1 MTSRSFKASDSQQG
15 KGIPMSV
22 TFARRTS
29 SGRYVNYSRES
40 NDLDSEIGSGE
51 FMNYT
56 VHIPPTPDNQPM
68 DALISQR
75 VEEQYVSNS
84 LFTGG
89 FNSVT
94 RAHLMDKVIESET
107 SHPQMAGAKGSSCA
121 ITGCDGKVMS
131 DERGEDI
138 LPCECDLKICRD
150 CYLDAV
156 KTGDGICPG
165 CKEPYKATDL
175 DDQAVDNSRPL
186 PLPPNVGTSKMERRL
201 SLMKST
207 KSVLMRSQTGDF
219 DHNRWLFET
228 KGTYGYG
235 NAIWPKE
242 GEFGN
247 ENSDGV
253 GEHSELLNKPW
264 RPLTRKLNISAAIL
278 SPYRLLIFVRIVVL
292 ALFLAWRIRNKN
304 EDAVWLWFMSVVCE
318 VWFAFSWLL
327 DQLPKFCPVNRA
339 TDLTVLKEKFETP
352 GAHNPTGKSDLP
364 GIDIF
369 VSTADPEKEPPLV
382 TANTI
387 LSILAADYPVEKLS
401 CYVSDDGG
409 ALLTF
414 EAMAEAAS
422 FANLWVPFCRKHDI
436 EPRNP
441 ESYFN
446 LKRDPYKNK
455 VRPDFVKDRRRVKRE
470 YDEFKV
476 RVNGLP
482 DSIRRRSDAY
492 NAREEIKAMKLQREN
507 GSDEPLENIKLPKAT
522 WMADGTHWPG
532 TWVVSGAEHSRG
544 DHAGIIQVMLKPPS
558 DEPLHGA
565 AADSTPIDLTEIDI
579 RLPLLVYVSR
589 EKRPGYDHNKKA
601 GAMNALV
608 RASAIMSN
616 GPFILNLDCDHYI
629 YNSQALREGMCFM
642 MDRGGD
648 RICYVQFPQRFEGID
663 PSDRYANHNTVFF
676 DVNMRALDGLQ
687 GPVYVGTGC
696 LFRRI
701 ALYGFDPPRSK
712 DYHSGCCSCC
722 FARRKKS
729 STVASTPELRMGD
742 YDDEEMNI
750 SQFPK
755 KFGNSSFLIDSIP
768 VAEFQGR
775 PLADHPAVQNGRP
788 PGALTIP
795 RDLLDASTVA
805 EAISVISCWYE
816 DKTEWGARVG
826 WIYGSVT
833 EDVVTGYRMHN
844 RGWKSIYCVT
854 KRDAFRGT
862 APINLTDRLHQVLR
876 WATGSVEI
884 FFSRNNALL
893 ASSKM
898 KILQRIA
905 YLNVGIYPFTS
916 FFLIVYCFLPAL
928 SLFTGQ
934 FIVQSLNVA
943 FLTYLLIITL
953 TLCMLAVLEI
963 KWSGIELEEWWRNE
977 QFWLIGGTSAHLA
990 AVLQGLLKVIAG
1002 IEISFTLTSKSGGDD
1017 DDEFADLYIIKWTSL
1032 MIPPITI
1039 ALYGFDPPRSKDYH
1053 SGCCSCCF
1061 ARRKKSSTVASTP
1074 ELRMGDYDDEEMNI
1088 SQFPK
1093 KFGNSSFLIDSIP
1106 VAEFQGRPLADHPAV
1121 QNGRPPGA
1129 LTMPRDLL
1137 DASTVAEAISVI
1149 SCWYED
1155 KTEWGARVGWIY
1167 GSVTEDVVT
1176 GYRMHNRGWK
1186 SIYCV
1191 TKRDAFRGT
1200 APINLTDR
1208 LHQVLRWAT
1217 GSVEIFFSRN
1227 NALLA
1232 SSKMKILQRIAY
1244 LNVGIYPFTSFFL
1257 IVYCFL
1263 PALSLFTG
1271 QFIVQS
1277 LNVAFLT
1284 YLLII
1289 TLTLCMLAVLEIKWS
1304 GIELE
1309 EWWRNEQFWL
1319 IGGTSA
1325 HLAAV
1330 LQGLLKVI
1338 AGIEISFTLTSKSGG
1353 DDDDEFADLYIIKWT
1368 SLMIPPITIMMT
1380 NLIAIAVGVSRT
1392 IYSTIPEWSRLL
1404 GGVFFSFWVLAHLY
1418 PFAKGLMG
1426 RRGRTPTIVFVWSG
1440 LLAITISL
1448 LWVAIDPPSG
1458 SSQIGGSFTFP

>member
-1 MTSRSFKASDSQQG
+1 MASSRSFKASRSSLSSMSDMGDRQQQQNGSGGGG
-15 KGIPMSV
+15 KPSAGAAPMV

-29 SGRYVNYSRES
+29 SGRYISYSRD
-40 NDLDSEIGSGE
+40 DLDSEIGSGE
-51 FMNYT
+51 FLNYT

-68 DALISQR
+68 DPSISQK

-94 RAHLMDKVIESET
+94 RAHLMDKVIESEAN
-107 SHPQMAGAKGSSCA
+107 HPQMAGAKGSSCS
-121 ITGCDGKVMS
+121 IPGCDAKVMS
-131 DERGEDI
+131 DERGNDI
-138 LPCECDLKICRD
+138 LPCECDFKICRD
-150 CYLDAV
+150 CYVDAV
-156 KTGDGICPG
+156 KTGGGICPG
-165 CKEPYKATDL
+165 CKENYKAQDL
-175 DDQAVDNSRPL
+175 DELGVVNDGGRPL
-186 PLPPNVGTSKMERRL
+186 SLPPSVSMMDRRL
-201 SLMKST
+201 SWTKSS

-242 GEFGN
+242 GGLN
-247 ENSDGV
+247 GKDDDGI
-253 GEHSELLNKPW
+253 SEPAELSNKPW
-264 RPLTRKLNISAAIL
+264 RPLTRKLKIPAAVL
-278 SPYRLLIFVRIVVL
+278 SPYRLLIFIRMAVL
-292 ALFLAWRIRNKN
+292 GFFLTWRIRHPNN
-304 EDAVWLWFMSVVCE
+304 DAIWLWGMSVVCE
-318 VWFAFSWLL
+318 IWFAFSWLL
-327 DQLPKFCPVNRA
+327 DQLPKFFPVNRA
-339 TDLTVLKEKFETP
+339 TDLAVLKDKFETP
-352 GAHNPTGKSDLP
+352 NPNNPTGKSDLP

-387 LSILAADYPVEKLS
+387 LSILAADYPVEKLA

-422 FANLWVPFCRKHDI
+422 FANVWVPFCRKHDI

-441 ESYFN
+441 ETYFN

-455 VRPDFVKDRRRVKRE
+455 VKQDFVKDRRRVKRE

-476 RVNGLP
+476 RINGLP

-492 NAREEIKAMKLQREN
+492 HAREEIKAMKIQRRN
-507 GSDEPLENIKLPKAT
+507 NASDEPMDIVKIPKAT

-532 TWVVSGAEHSRG
+532 TWLNPTSEHTKG
-544 DHAGIIQVMLKPPS
+544 DHAGIIQMMLKPPS
-558 DEPLHGA
+558 DEPLHGN
-565 AADSTPIDLTEIDI
+565 ADDDKSLIDANDVDI

-629 YNSQALREGMCFM
+629 YNSQAMREGMCFM

-712 DYHSGCCSCC
+712 EHHPGCCSCC
-722 FARRKKS
+722 FGRHKRPAS
-729 STVASTPELRMGD
+729 VASTPEEHRALRMGES
-742 YDDEEMNI
+742 DDEDMNFAL
-750 SQFPK
+750 FPK
-755 KFGNSSFLIDSIP
+755 KFGNSSILVDSIP

-775 PLADHPAVQNGRP
+775 PLADHPAVKNGRP
-788 PGALTIP
+788 PGALTVP

-816 DKTEWGARVG
+816 DKTEWGNRVG

-844 RGWKSIYCVT
+844 RGWKSVYCVT

-893 ASSKM
+893 ASPKM
-898 KILQRIA
+898 KFLQRVA

-916 FFLIVYCFLPAL
+916 IFLIVYCFLPAL
-928 SLFTGQ
+928 SLFSGQ

-943 FLTYLLIITL
+943 FLTYLLTITV
-953 TLCMLAVLEI
+953 TLCLLAVLEI
-963 KWSGIELEEWWRNE
+963 KWSGISLEEWWRNE

-1017 DDEFADLYIIKWTSL
+1017 LDDEYADLYTVKWTSL
-1032 MIPPITI
+1032 MIPPI
-1039 ALYGFDPPRSKDYH
+1039 
-1053 SGCCSCCF
+1053 
-1061 ARRKKSSTVASTP
+1061 V
-1074 ELRMGDYDDEEMNI
+1074 
-1088 SQFPK
+1088 
-1093 KFGNSSFLIDSIP
+1093 
-1106 VAEFQGRPLADHPAV
+1106 
-1121 QNGRPPGA
+1121 
-1129 LTMPRDLL
+1129 
-1137 DASTVAEAISVI
+1137 
-1149 SCWYED
+1149 
-1155 KTEWGARVGWIY
+1155 
-1167 GSVTEDVVT
+1167 
-1176 GYRMHNRGWK
+1176 
-1186 SIYCV
+1186 
-1191 TKRDAFRGT
+1191 
-1200 APINLTDR
+1200 
-1208 LHQVLRWAT
+1208 
-1217 GSVEIFFSRN
+1217 
-1227 NALLA
+1227 
-1232 SSKMKILQRIAY
+1232 
-1244 LNVGIYPFTSFFL
+1244 
-1257 IVYCFL
+1257 
-1263 PALSLFTG
+1263 
-1271 QFIVQS
+1271 
-1277 LNVAFLT
+1277 
-1284 YLLII
+1284 
-1289 TLTLCMLAVLEIKWS
+1289 
-1304 GIELE
+1304 
-1309 EWWRNEQFWL
+1309 
-1319 IGGTSA
+1319 
-1325 HLAAV
+1325 
-1330 LQGLLKVI
+1330 
-1338 AGIEISFTLTSKSGG
+1338 
-1353 DDDDEFADLYIIKWT
+1353 
-1368 SLMIPPITIMMT
+1368 IMMT
-1380 NLIAIAVGVSRT
+1380 NLIAIAVGFSRT
-1392 IYSTIPEWSRLL
+1392 IYSVIPQWSRLI

-1440 LLAITISL
+1440 LIAITISL
-1448 LWVAIDPPSG
+1448 LWVAIKPPSG
-1458 SSQIGGSFTFP
+1458 STQIGGTFQFP

>member
-1 MTSRSFKASDSQQG
+1 MASNNVLRVSRSVRVASSSDQQQPDG
-15 KGIPMSV
+15 RPTTVPPTV
-22 TFARRTS
+22 TFARRTP
-29 SGRYVNYSRES
+29 SGRYVSYSRD
-40 NDLDSEIGSGE
+40 DLDSDFGSGDFDKE
-51 FMNYT
+51 YTNYH

-68 DALISQR
+68 DHVISAK

-89 FNSVT
+89 CNSVT
-94 RAHLMDKVIESET
+94 RAHLMDKVIESEA

-121 ITGCDGKVMS
+121 MQGCDSKVMS
-131 DERGEDI
+131 DERGVDI
-138 LPCECDLKICRD
+138 LPCECDFKICAE
-150 CYLDAV
+150 CFSDAV
-156 KTGDGICPG
+156 KVGGGICPG
-165 CKEPYKATDL
+165 CKEPYKTTEL
-175 DDQAVDNSRPL
+175 EEVVSNAVAGRPL
-186 PLPPNVGTSKMERRL
+186 SLPAPHGMSKMERRL
-201 SLMKST
+201 SI
-207 KSVLMRSQTGDF
+207 MRSQKMTRSQTSDW

-235 NAIWPKE
+235 NAIWPTE
-242 GEFGN
+242 NRVDGGDGGN
-247 ENSDGV
+247 AQPT
-253 GEHSELLNKPW
+253 ELTNKPW
-264 RPLTRKLNISAAIL
+264 RPLTRKLKIPAAVL
-278 SPYRLLIFVRIVVL
+278 SPYRLLIFVRMAVL
-292 ALFLAWRIRNKN
+292 ALFLAWRIKHKN
-304 EDAVWLWFMSVVCE
+304 EDAVWLWGMSVVCE
-318 VWFAFSWLL
+318 LWFAFSWLL
-327 DQLPKFCPVNRA
+327 DQLPKLAPVNRA
-339 TDLTVLKEKFETP
+339 ADLAVLKEKFETP
-352 GAHNPTGKSDLP
+352 TAANPSGKSDLP
-364 GIDIF
+364 GVDVF

-387 LSILAADYPVEKLS
+387 LSILAADYPVEKLA

-422 FANLWVPFCRKHDI
+422 FANIWVPFCRKHRI

-446 LKRDPYKNK
+446 LKKDPYKNK

-476 RVNGLP
+476 RINGLP

-492 NAREEIKAMKLQREN
+492 HAREEIKAMKRQREVA
-507 GSDEPLENIKLPKAT
+507 GDDLVESVKIPKAT

-532 TWVVSGAEHSRG
+532 TWMNPSSEHTRG

-558 DEPLHGA
+558 HEPLFGNNEEGGPL
-565 AADSTPIDLTEIDI
+565 DFTVVDI
-579 RLPLLVYVSR
+579 RLPMLVYVSR

-616 GPFILNLDCDHYI
+616 GPFILNLDCDHYV

-663 PSDRYANHNTVFF
+663 PSDRYANNNTVFF

-712 DYHSGCCSCC
+712 ERQGSCCSCC
-722 FARRKKS
+722 FPQKRKTHAAVES
-729 STVASTPELRMGD
+729 EETRALRMGD
-742 YDDEEMNI
+742 SDDDEMAI
-750 SQFPK
+750 STFPK
-755 KFGNSSFLIDSIP
+755 KFGNSTFLIDSIP
-768 VAEFQGR
+768 VAELQGR
-775 PLADHPAVQNGRP
+775 PLADHPAVKNGRT
-788 PGALTIP
+788 PGLLTAP

-805 EAISVISCWYE
+805 EAISAISCWYE
-816 DKTEWGARVG
+816 DKTEWGQRVG

-844 RGWKSIYCVT
+844 RGWKSVYCVT
-854 KRDAFRGT
+854 KPDAFRGT

-893 ASSKM
+893 ASPRM

-916 FFLIVYCFLPAL
+916 IFLIVYCFLPAL

-934 FIVQSLNVA
+934 FIVQTLNVT

-1002 IEISFTLTSKSGGDD
+1002 IEISFTLTSKSAGDD
-1017 DDEFADLYIIKWTSL
+1017 ENDEFADLYI
-1032 MIPPITI
+1032 
-1039 ALYGFDPPRSKDYH
+1039 
-1053 SGCCSCCF
+1053 
-1061 ARRKKSSTVASTP
+1061 V
-1074 ELRMGDYDDEEMNI
+1074 
-1088 SQFPK
+1088 
-1093 KFGNSSFLIDSIP
+1093 
-1106 VAEFQGRPLADHPAV
+1106 
-1121 QNGRPPGA
+1121 
-1129 LTMPRDLL
+1129 
-1137 DASTVAEAISVI
+1137 
-1149 SCWYED
+1149 
-1155 KTEWGARVGWIY
+1155 
-1167 GSVTEDVVT
+1167 
-1176 GYRMHNRGWK
+1176 
-1186 SIYCV
+1186 
-1191 TKRDAFRGT
+1191 
-1200 APINLTDR
+1200 
-1208 LHQVLRWAT
+1208 
-1217 GSVEIFFSRN
+1217 
-1227 NALLA
+1227 
-1232 SSKMKILQRIAY
+1232 
-1244 LNVGIYPFTSFFL
+1244 
-1257 IVYCFL
+1257 
-1263 PALSLFTG
+1263 
-1271 QFIVQS
+1271 
-1277 LNVAFLT
+1277 
-1284 YLLII
+1284 
-1289 TLTLCMLAVLEIKWS
+1289 
-1304 GIELE
+1304 
-1309 EWWRNEQFWL
+1309 
-1319 IGGTSA
+1319 
-1325 HLAAV
+1325 
-1330 LQGLLKVI
+1330 
-1338 AGIEISFTLTSKSGG
+1338 
-1353 DDDDEFADLYIIKWT
+1353 KWT
-1368 SLMIPPITIMMT
+1368 SLMIPPITIMMV
-1380 NLIAIAVGVSRT
+1380 NLIAIAVGFSRT
-1392 IYSTIPEWSRLL
+1392 IYSTIPQWSKLL

-1440 LLAITISL
+1440 LIAITISL
-1448 LWVAIDPPSG
+1448 LWVAINPPSG
-1458 SSQIGGSFTFP
+1458 SNSQIGGSFSFP